1 MLRFIIFIRKSS
13 KAVKHFNTS
22 HVTVYPV
29 RNCLL
34 GLAKLISIHPMLRFI
49 DKELRT
55 ERIDPIFQYIPCY
68 GLSAVAL
75 DFCIVRYIFQYIPC
89 YGLSGAS
96 AAGWSPG
103 SEFQYI
109 PCYGLSK
116 SDSPTERV
124 IIISIHPMLRF
135 IPYFFTVDTF
145 LSNISIHP
153 MLRFIGNIPE
163 KEHLF
168 TGHFNTSHVTVYHAK
183 GISTQTT

>member
-109 PCYGLSK
+109 PCYGLSCGNDREW
-116 SDSPTERV
+116 SNRMLFQYIPCYGLSRYRV
-124 IIISIHPMLRF
+124 AVICYRE
-135 IPYFFTVDTF
+135 D
-145 LSNISIHP
+145 
-153 MLRFIGNIPE
+153 
-163 KEHLF
+163 
-168 TGHFNTSHVTVYHAK
+168 FNTSHVTVYRLWSANHA
-183 GISTQTT
+183 